1 MANAAVT
8 SKAMGIAKNL
18 ITSSRKFLS
27 GLNSTRRSTVE
38 STGDKIQ
45 STTLKI
51 KNENLRQRR
60 FEKNTEERTERI
72 SRENKVEVVK
82 PAATRIVDVAIK
94 KPLASFWKLV
104 LAWAIDNLPKI
115 IKEVEIF
122 TKKVRVFA
130 GTVKAV
136 ITKTGSAFRSL
147 GKIIQSFVEN
157 VKEMDFTDKSG
168 RIATARGELDANMED
183 IRSSVDELGEV
194 WTMEEEEL
202 DRALKDFESEKNIER
217 VRKEIDGEFRDEV
230 AEPVPV
236 PAKPIPT
243 TPVVGAGSKDTGT
256 DTAGGYDRLLK
267 FISKGEGGY
276 NAMNQGTIGKKIV
289 GSTNDSK
296 SKIGKDLTSM
306 TIGEVM
312 KRQAYLMDRSNPQI
326 GDYGIFAAGA
336 YQIIPDTMPAALK
349 FSGLT
354 KKDIFNKKNQDKLG
368 IGLINSIP
376 AAKSYLSGNSM
387 DEKAAAKGLSKM
399 WASIPDPDTNRSAYG
414 SGNAAGHTSGETF
427 TVLSDTKKDL
437 SVPKTKPKPAATEGT
452 PKSGN
457 VQKPTPKAAQVQT
470 TVKDEFMGGKSDKII
485 TSSKYGFR
493 IHPISGAKKMHTGI
507 DLAPPGP
514 GYRVS
519 LKVPGTVTAVRYD
532 ARGYGHFVIITSK
545 QTGKSYMF
553 AHLKTAYVRNG
564 DNYTGQAIGEIGTS
578 GGSTGIH
585 LHYEVYIGGP
595 YGKAIDPTPYINLI
609 SIGKQ
614 ITNKQSAVPVS
625 SNLSEKKTVEL
636 DQISSVKTGGTQV
649 INNTTLLRQKE
660 IVMVG

>member
-1 MANAAVT
+1 MASTVVAQ
-8 SKAMGIAKNL
+8 KAMGIAKNL
-18 ITSSRKFLS
+18 VSSSKKFL
-27 GLNSTRRSTVE
+27 GGITSTRRSTVE
-38 STGDKIQ
+38 ATGSKIQ
-45 STTLKI
+45 STTQKI

-60 FEKNTEERTERI
+60 FEKNTVESQERR

-82 PAATRIVDVAIK
+82 PAAIKIVDVAIK

-104 LAWAIDNLPKI
+104 LAWVIDNLPKI
-115 IKEVEIF
+115 LKEVEIF

-130 GTVKAV
+130 ATVKAV
-136 ITKTGSAFRSL
+136 ITKTGTLFRSL
-147 GKIIQSFVEN
+147 GKVFQAFVNN

-168 RIATARGELDANMED
+168 RIAIARQELDTNMEE
-183 IRSSVDELGEV
+183 IRTSMDDLGEV
-194 WTMEEEEL
+194 WSMEEEEL
-202 DRALKDFESEKNIER
+202 DRALKEFESDKNAEKIQE
-217 VRKEIDGEFRDEV
+217 EIQDQFRDEI
-230 AEPVPV
+230 EPVKVAV
-236 PAKPIPT
+236 PK
-243 TPVVGAGSKDTGT
+243 TPVVGAGSKETGT
-256 DTAGGYDRLLK
+256 EGGYNRLLK

-296 SKIGKDLTSM
+296 TKIGKDLTSM

-354 KKDIFNKKNQDKLG
+354 KKDLFNKKNQDKLG

-376 AAKSYLSGNSM
+376 AAKKYLSGEST
-387 DEKAAAKGLSKM
+387 DEKSAAKGLSKM
-399 WASIPDPDTNRSAYG
+399 WASIPDPDTNKSAYG

-427 TVLSDTKKDL
+427 SVLSDTRKDL
-437 SVPKTKPKPAATEGT
+437 TKPKPKAAAAEGT
-452 PKSGN
+452 TKPSN
-457 VQKPTPKAAQVQT
+457 VQKPTPKTGQVQT

-493 IHPISGAKKMHTGI
+493 VHPISGAQKMHSGI

-519 LKVPGTVTAVRYD
+519 LKVPGVVTAVRYD

-553 AHLKTAYVRNG
+553 AHLKTTYVQNG

-585 LHYEVYIGGP
+585 LHYEVYIGGA

-625 SNLSEKKTVEL
+625 SNLTESKTVEL
-636 DQISSVKTGGTQV
+636 DRISSVKTGGTQV
-649 INNTTLLRQKE
+649 VNNTTVLRQKE